1 MILTFCAIMMLTG
14 CTSLSD
20 SFYNNLIAENRYK
33 MILDGLQVTLVI
45 TFFATVLGTLL
56 GGLVCWMRMSRR
68 AWLRQVAKVYIDLMR
83 GTPVLVLLMLMYYV
97 VMAPLDTTG
106 IVVAIVTF
114 AMNTAAYISE
124 MLRTT
129 IQGIDRGQTEAGLA
143 LGFTPRQTFFKIVL
157 PQVVRAVMPVYQGE
171 VVSLLKGTSIVGY
184 IAVAD
189 MTRASDLIRS
199 RTFDAFFPLILT
211 AVIYF
216 LMAWLIGLLLQSLV
230 ERKRVKAAAAA
241 VSLLIAGMLCYVP
254 AMQTDDSSS
263 AAAFSA
269 AAPSAAVDSVAS
281 PSGMSPLFK
290 ALEGK
295 RVAVILGS
303 HQDLLITEKVPDAQV
318 LHYTNMTDLV
328 NAVMMDKADV
338 VCTDDLL
345 KLVDRKHAAQMGYV
359 DAGEPP
365 MPMAAMFKLG
375 NTELQEDFNRFLS
388 EIRADGTFQQ
398 IHDRWYEADDPAE
411 VPVPQQKGSG
421 DRVVRLA
428 TYSSYP
434 PFSFISHGKHSGL
447 SIELV
452 TEWVNRR
459 NWRLE
464 ILSMEVV
471 SLVSALQTGKADIVA
486 GGINITE
493 ERSKQVLFSDETCA
507 SHVGF
512 FTKKGS
518 HLFDG
523 VTSKLAEGNN
533 TVPSIFKSLKGK
545 RVVVIIGTIQDIAI
559 TKMAPDANIMRVA
572 TITDMLATLE
582 NGKADVASDESLTLD
597 FNKELAS
604 KVDTMG
610 AGLETI
616 PVGVVFRKDN
626 TELQQDFNHFLAEIR
641 SDSTYQRIYSQWQQA
656 EDPEAI
662 DIPQRRGTGRT
673 LRVAINASMPPFS
686 FFKNGELSGLEP
698 ALLTEWANRRNWKL
712 EYLVM
717 DFAAL
722 IPAVQAGKADVA
734 VGDIS
739 ITEERTKEVLFS
751 DAYIESHTVLITRKG
766 ELGIL
771 TAQTDPVALLDEG
784 ESGWLWVGV
793 ALLAIIIGGGTWF
806 FFRRRTT
813 LQTNIPSGLEGQGVT
828 VSHLSKR
835 YGSFDVLHDIT
846 VDIHRG
852 EVISIIGPSGT
863 GKSTFLRCLNLLEQ
877 PSGGSIVVDGEDILT
892 KGYPVNRLRQKM
904 GMVFQSF
911 NLFEH
916 KTVLENVIFA
926 PCQLLHQ
933 PEEEAR
939 REGLALLRKVGL
951 AEKADVYPSSLSG
964 GQKQRVAIA
973 RALAMKPSLILFD
986 EPTSALDPTMV
997 GEVLS
1002 VIRQLA
1008 QEGMTML
1015 IVTHE
1020 MKFAH
1025 DVSTRIFF
1033 MYDGYIHEDGSPEQI
1048 FENPIHSATK
1058 AFIQRIRK
1066 EVFEIDGPDFDFL
1079 GMHSSISAFCHKYG
1093 IPEKEE
1099 TAHRLTDWML
1109 GGAMA
1114 SYRPITVRITH
1125 SEQSLVT
1132 ALDFMVEKMTATPLT
1147 DDHRRELSAQCREVI
1162 EEPTKRGF
1170 RVKLII

>member
-254 AMQTDDSSS
+254 ALQTDGSSS

-290 ALEGK
+290 ALE
-295 RVAVILGS
+295 
-303 HQDLLITEKVPDAQV
+303 
-318 LHYTNMTDLV
+318 
-328 NAVMMDKADV
+328 
-338 VCTDDLL
+338 
-345 KLVDRKHAAQMGYV
+345 
-359 DAGEPP
+359 
-365 MPMAAMFKLG
+365 
-375 NTELQEDFNRFLS
+375 
-388 EIRADGTFQQ
+388 
-398 IHDRWYEADDPAE
+398 
-411 VPVPQQKGSG
+411 
-421 DRVVRLA
+421 
-428 TYSSYP
+428 
-434 PFSFISHGKHSGL
+434 
-447 SIELV
+447 
-452 TEWVNRR
+452 
-459 NWRLE
+459 
-464 ILSMEVV
+464 
-471 SLVSALQTGKADIVA
+471 
-486 GGINITE
+486 
-493 ERSKQVLFSDETCA
+493 
-507 SHVGF
+507 
-512 FTKKGS
+512 
-518 HLFDG
+518 
-523 VTSKLAEGNN
+523 
-533 TVPSIFKSLKGK
+533 GK

-771 TAQTDPVALLDEG
+771 TAQTDPVVLPDEG

-877 PSGGSIVVDGEDILT
+877 PSGGSIVVDGEDILAQ
-892 KGYPVNRLRQKM
+892 GYSVNRLRQKM

-939 REGLALLRKVGL
+939 SEGLALLRKVGL

-973 RALAMKPSLILFD
+973 RALAMKPSVILFD

-1066 EVFEIDGPDFDFL
+1066 EVFEIEGPDFDFL

-1109 GGAMA
+1109 DGAMA
-1114 SYRPITVRITH
+1114 PYRPITVRITH